1 MSEVEIQIGG
11 RPFTVACQ
19 PGEEAFLE
27 SAARMLDAEASTL
40 VDSLGRMPETQMLLM
55 AGLMLADKAA
65 GIEDKLVAIEAG
77 RGPKTAPAPALAPET
92 AGKLEA
98 LAARAEKLAE
108 ELEAKAPD

>member
-1 MSEVEIQIGG
+1 MSEVEIRVGG

-19 PGEEAFLE
+19 PGEEGFLE

-77 RGPKTAPAPALAPET
+77 NPPKAGAALAPEV
-92 AGKLEA
+92 AAKLEA
-98 LAARAEKLAE
+98 LAAKAEQLAE
-108 ELEAKAPD
+108 ALEAKTAG